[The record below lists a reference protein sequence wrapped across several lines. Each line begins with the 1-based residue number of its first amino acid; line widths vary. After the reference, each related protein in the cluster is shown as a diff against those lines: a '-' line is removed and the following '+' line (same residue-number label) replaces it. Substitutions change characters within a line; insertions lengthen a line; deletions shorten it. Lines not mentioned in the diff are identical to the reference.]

1 MKRTKFYP
9 PIEERD
15 TEELIGM
22 AHCKTD
28 YWQDEAKE
36 QAKIE
41 LIKRDVPMEYQIR
54 LVKKWN
60 AEIERLEQEWEKQLK
75 ENESKKYTLIQQFI
89 IIVISPLILLGK
101 IDYDMSITDLKEENF
116 KIKVKQR
123 QFALITGLI
132 LYIMTFYVLTKI

>member
-22 AHCKTD
+22 AHCTTD

-41 LIKRDVPMEYQIR
+41 LIKREVPMEFQIK
-54 LVKKWN
+54 LVKRWN
-60 AEIERLEQEWEKQLK
+60 AEIALLEQEWEKQLK
-75 ENESKKYTLIQQFI
+75 QNESKKYTLIQQFI

-101 IDYDMSITDLKEENF
+101 IDYDMTITELKEENF

-132 LYIMTFYVLTKI
+132 LYIMTFYVLSKI